1 MGLDAATCPAAGVGP
16 LECELIDGMTKKHV
30 AMAGQGNSG
39 KLRTLLHES
48 VLGMERVLHE
58 VDALDRVTMREVD
71 RFWLPLMTTLQL
83 L

>member
-1 MGLDAATCPAAGVGP
+1 M
-16 LECELIDGMTKKHV
+16 IKKHV

-39 KLRTLLHES
+39 KLRALLHES

-71 RFWLPLMTTLQL
+71 RLWLPLMTTLQL